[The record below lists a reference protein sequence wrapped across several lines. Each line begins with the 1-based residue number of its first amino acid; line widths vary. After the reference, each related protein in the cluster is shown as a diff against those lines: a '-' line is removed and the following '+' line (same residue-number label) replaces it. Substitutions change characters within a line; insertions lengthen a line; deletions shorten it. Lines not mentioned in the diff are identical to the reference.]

1 MKLIASVWLSGN
13 KFVKTEIEQC
23 IDPCRLAKKLYSD
36 LSKDEKPFKQKGGFD
51 ANKKVDTNANTQDAK
66 IKWESNVKTPS
77 FVQKSMFMEIEN
89 KSNKV
94 DEKVTFID

>member
-13 KFVKTEIEQC
+13 KFVKT
-23 IDPCRLAKKLYSD
+23 D

-77 FVQKSMFMEIEN
+77 FVQKSMFMEIVN
-89 KSNKV
+89 NGNKV
-94 DEKVTFID
+94 D